1 MLVLKEIL
9 YRKLNFILALLA
21 LVVAVSLF
29 VSFFS
34 LSQAL
39 KRETIRL
46 TRDMGF
52 NLRIISDKTDMNEF
66 WLTGY
71 SDNTMPQD
79 YLKQLI
85 SFKDISYAHLTA
97 TLYHKI
103 VWNDQEVIL
112 TGISPE
118 FEPSGR
124 KKTAMLFSVA
134 PGTVYIGYQLA
145 KQFNLQPGDSIE
157 LEGTQ
162 MKIAKTLAETGTAE
176 DIKIY
181 LELSEL
187 QILLHMENKVNEI
200 KAINCLCLA
209 EGVDPIDYLREQLE
223 EILPQTQVVMNKTIA
238 QARKR
243 QRHTIDNYFS
253 MVLPV
258 IIFVCLIWVG
268 VLAMINVNERKK
280 EIGIY
285 KALGFQPFN
294 IAWLFISKSLILGIV
309 ASLIGFGLGN
319 VMAFRFGP
327 RIFKITG
334 DSMQVDPTLLWWSLL
349 VAPLCAMIAT
359 LIPALLA
366 SFQDPAKILRLE

>member
-1 MLVLKEIL
+1 MLVLKEIM

-29 VSFFS
+29 VAFFN

-52 NLRIISDKTDMNEF
+52 NLRIISDQTDMNEF

-79 YLKQLI
+79 YLTQLI

-97 TLYHKI
+97 TLHHKI
-103 VWNDQEVIL
+103 LWNNQQVIL

-124 KKTAMLFSVA
+124 KKSAMLFSVD

-145 KQFNLQPGDSIE
+145 NQFNLQPGDSIQ
-157 LEGTQ
+157 LKNRW
-162 MKIAKTLAETGTAE
+162 MKVKKTLAETGTPE

-181 LELSEL
+181 LELTEL
-187 QILLHMENKVNEI
+187 QRLVNMENKINEI

-209 EGVDPIDYLREQLE
+209 EGVDPVDYLREQLE
-223 EILPQTQVVMNKTIA
+223 NILPQTQVVMNKTIA
-238 QARKR
+238 LARKQ

-253 MVLPV
+253 IVLPV

-268 VLAMINVNERKK
+268 VLAMINVNERKQ

-285 KALGFQPFN
+285 KALGFQPFK
-294 IAWLFISKSLILGIV
+294 IAWLFISKSLLSGIV
-309 ASLIGFGLGN
+309 ASFIGFGLGN
-319 VMAFRFGP
+319 MLSFEFGP
-327 RIFKITG
+327 QIFKITA
-334 DSMQVDPTLLWWSLL
+334 DSMQTDLTLLGWSLL
-349 VAPLCAMIAT
+349 AAPLCAIIAT

-366 SFQDPAKILRLE
+366 SFQDPAKILRVE